1 MDVSPGQDGIAFGFT
16 GIASFLRAQ
25 ICQDVNQ
32 LDADI
37 AIVGA
42 PIDEGSPFLPGSRF
56 GPRSIREHSMR
67 FVTDPPG
74 IYDPQSR
81 LRILEREMA
90 GNRLADCGDATI
102 LPTNV
107 AGCFSNITD
116 LVAGVLREDALP
128 VVVGGDHAITFP
140 AVRAFADHGPLH
152 IVHFDAHLDYMP
164 FIHGMEYTNQHAFRH
179 IRRMDN
185 VRTLTQAGI
194 RSLRGSQDHARGL
207 PARRQPGRDHE
218 RLPARSSGEPDRRHP
233 GRRLLLREHRH
244 RRARPAAG
252 PRLRLGR
259 ARRHDLSQLRDSLRV
274 LAEHTQIVGFD
285 LVEVNPV
292 VDLRTGVTS
301 YLAAHLI
308 IEFLG
313 MITGQPAWQAGR

>member
-81 LRILEREMA
+81 LRILEREMV
-90 GNRLADCGDATI
+90 GNRIADCGDATI

-107 AGCFSNITD
+107 AGSFRNITD
-116 LVAGVLREDALP
+116 LVAGVLRKDALP

-194 RSLRGSQDHARGL
+194 RSLRGSQVMLEDSLRDGNRVVTMNDFRRDPAESLIAGIPAGARCYVSIDIDVLDL
-207 PARRQPGRDHE
+207 PLVPGCVS
-218 RLPARSSGEPDRRHP
+218 AEPDGMTYP
-233 GRRLLLREHRH
+233 
-244 RRARPAAG
+244 
-252 PRLRLGR
+252 
-259 ARRHDLSQLRDSLRV
+259 QLRDTLRV